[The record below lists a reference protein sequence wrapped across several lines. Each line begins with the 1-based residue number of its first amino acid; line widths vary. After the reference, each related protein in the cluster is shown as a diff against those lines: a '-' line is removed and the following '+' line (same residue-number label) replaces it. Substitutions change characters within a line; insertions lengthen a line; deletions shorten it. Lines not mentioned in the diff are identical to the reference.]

1 MPTPPTPGAEAEPR
15 AGARASADRAPMAW
29 VHDHLDAVYR
39 YARRRLSAADAE
51 EVAAEAFQALFE
63 ARARGTEPDD
73 PAGYLFGVA
82 RRRVAERHRR
92 RARGFEPLPLPAG
105 WDAFCDRALPD
116 EVASDRELAELVHVA
131 LGLVAFGT
139 LPYVIVGCALFGL
152 AMAGWMLPL
161 GLLRAGTPASQV
173 AWRTALY
180 RVFVDGGLFMGPFL
194 SGVLAARH
202 GAVLPAALIAL
213 LLGLATAVVLLRRVR
228 RAALA

>member
-1 MPTPPTPGAEAEPR
+1 MLA
-15 AGARASADRAPMAW
+15 
-29 VHDHLDAVYR
+29 AVLAT
-39 YARRRLSAADAE
+39 YA
-51 EVAAEAFQALFE
+51 
-63 ARARGTEPDD
+63 
-73 PAGYLFGVA
+73 
-82 RRRVAERHRR
+82 
-92 RARGFEPLPLPAG
+92 
-105 WDAFCDRALPD
+105 
-116 EVASDRELAELVHVA
+116 VA